1 MASRNVSALLSAVL
15 VLVALL
21 ATESRAAAP
30 DGISLRDFI
39 DQYAKQEG
47 KDVVVDPRLKG
58 VVEISSGMTPDRIS
72 KEEFHGALL
81 ATNWAAYEED
91 GVIRIVQAVLIKQQK
106 IPYYDGVDRNGL
118 ASTQVV
124 SSTIHLE
131 RRPAY
136 DLVDHL
142 RPLVEQ
148 WGYVAADDRANALIV
163 VTTVANVE
171 RLVELVGKLD
181 R

>member
-1 MASRNVSALLSAVL
+1 MSMRVAVFGLLS
-15 VLVALL
+15 LL
-21 ATESRAAAP
+21 AVETSVAKAP

-39 DQYAKQEG
+39 DLYAKQER
-47 KDVVVDPRLKG
+47 KDIVVDPRLKG
-58 VVEISSGMTPDRIS
+58 VVEISSGMTPERITD
-72 KEEFHGALL
+72 EEFHGALL
-81 ATNWAAYEED
+81 TTNWAAYEVD
-91 GVIRIVQAVLIKQQK
+91 GVIRIVQAAQIKQEK
-106 IPYYDGVDRNGL
+106 IPYYDGVNRNGL

-124 SSTIHLE
+124 NSTIYLE

-142 RPLVEQ
+142 RPLVGQ
-148 WGYVAADDRANALIV
+148 WGYIAADDRANALTV

-171 RLVELVGKLD
+171 RLIELTGRLD